1 MSDDSAGRERT
12 DEMVEKIGAMLKES
26 HATNARTERTE
37 RIKIGIQVAQFIVV
51 GIVGTAITFYA
62 DRIKSE
68 QERHNQD
75 IAAGLKEDETKAAK
89 AKVILEFIPALSDP
103 QDKMK
108 PKIALQAIEKFI
120 DLDFAQKITVLV
132 NTPALNEGLARI
144 QDERLAKIEPVPA
157 APKADTAAKPADA
170 PSAVATAAPDAG
182 WVYLGNYDPSHAD
195 NPWQTQYFVLQ
206 GQEREP
212 AKLPEP
218 KALERQTI
226 HVSDMIGMSN
236 LRSDMP
242 RNGVRLEQASVLR
255 HVKTKEMLKV
265 LQVEAVPGTKLYW
278 ARVTINGA

>member
-1 MSDDSAGRERT
+1 
-12 DEMVEKIGAMLKES
+12 
-26 HATNARTERTE
+26 
-37 RIKIGIQVAQFIVV
+37 V

-68 QERHNQD
+68 QERHNQE
-75 IAAGLKEDETKAAK
+75 IATSLKEDETKAAK

-157 APKADTAAKPADA
+157 AAKIDMAAKMADA
-170 PSAVATAAPDAG
+170 PATPLDKALEGG
-182 WVYLGNYDPSHAD
+182 WVYLGNYDPSHPE

-206 GQEREP
+206 GQEKEP
-212 AKLPEP
+212 GKLPEP
-218 KALERQTI
+218 KMLERQTI
-226 HVSDMIGMSN
+226 HVSDNIGMSN

-255 HVKTKEMLKV
+255 HVKSKELLKV

-278 ARVTINGA
+278 ARVTINAA